1 MVNKFNKLINLS
13 LYVLCNIDSFDVFD
27 TGVIPK
33 RKSTI
38 KDHYNRDI
46 KKIQIIKLVQPFQH
60 PLKITFLLSEKIEY
74 F

>member
-46 KKIQIIKLVQPFQH
+46 KKKSKLLNWFSH
-60 PLKITFLLSEKIEY
+60 FSIH
-74 F
+74 